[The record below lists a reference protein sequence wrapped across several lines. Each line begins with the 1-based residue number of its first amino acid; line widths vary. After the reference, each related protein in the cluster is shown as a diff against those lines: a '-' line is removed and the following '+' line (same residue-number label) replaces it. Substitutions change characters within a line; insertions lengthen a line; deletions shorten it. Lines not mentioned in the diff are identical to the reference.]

1 MPYVNF
7 FRSRGRNGPNLP
19 LPSEAFVLRPAM
31 EPAPGTHSV
40 RYVGD
45 RLQVRL
51 AQPGAGSPS
60 WKAFLRTNLT
70 RAACAREEVIA
81 LAGVVSREP
90 RTFAGASWRDIPLRE
105 KEGVWFLDL
114 PLTEVGHFRAKAYC
128 VDPEGRQHWPE
139 GSDFG
144 LSVNPNKLRSANV
157 IYCAFPRLFGAA
169 SSCDPAATL
178 ASKLLDREDWTAI
191 PPSGK
196 LRDLTAQ
203 VPHIFDRLGCRILHL
218 LPLAPTPTTY
228 ARFGQFGSPYAT
240 LDLTAIDPALV
251 SFDGRTTAENQFQEL
266 ADAVHAHSGMVFLD
280 LVVHHTGWGS
290 RLMEQ
295 HPGWFRREEGG
306 RFQNPGAW
314 GVVWADLVEL
324 EDSHPHLWDL
334 LAEALLVWCRRGVDG
349 FRCDAGYMVPL
360 AAWQY
365 IQARVRQIFPDS
377 VFLLEGLGGA
387 WELTESLLSEGGMQ
401 WAYSEL
407 FQNYDGQQ
415 VSSYLDH
422 TLRQSERLGSLVH
435 YSETHDNP
443 RLAARSA
450 TWSLMRNRLCA
461 LTSGC
466 GAFGYTCGVEWLAE
480 ERVDVHGCSDLAWG
494 REPNLVTE
502 LARLANLLA
511 EHPCFFDG
519 ARLRRMSLQGSQVL
533 ALERISQE
541 GADRCIVVVNL
552 DPDHPGS
559 LVLPGEDGLLLRAC
573 MADLLGQALPLRH
586 TLEDGC
592 QVDLGP
598 GDAFCLAESLEPRG
612 LSGEAYRLTRAQSAW
627 ALQQLAIA
635 YPSERLGPCDWRTLG
650 TLAAR
655 DPLAFLGSMGRV
667 KAESLEMDVLGAL
680 ESAMDPRHYPT
691 VQLWEASDL
700 KRVLPVP
707 PGHWVLFR
715 DPGPFRLRV
724 RSGDAEWHAESIP
737 MKGGHVVA
745 YPPRPGLREEEAD
758 LEFLRLVEPFQ
769 REQCRIRFLG
779 AEPFLPT
786 LIRGGLVLLTNG
798 RGAMARIPA
807 DLGQVTSKYDCLL
820 GANLDPHDP
829 CDRHVL
835 VKRARAWVNVD
846 GFLTA
851 LDAVSLESVEPGP
864 PAIWTFQVNAGDGRR
879 LRLWLEAD
887 MIQDRNAVK
896 LRFGR
901 PKAGEILLE
910 ASVSLIVRLDLED
923 RSFHQETE
931 SSEALDRH
939 WNASTTVMAG
949 RPGFT
954 FQPAPERLLRAWA
967 SGGAYHPEPEWSC
980 GLAHPLEGERGQ
992 RDHGDAW
999 SPGWF
1004 ELPLEAGGARTLTVC
1019 AELEDPPS
1027 PVWVPPSQESF
1038 EGQLRQAT
1046 RAFLAD
1052 RGDGRTV
1059 IAGFPWFLDWGRDA
1073 AVAVRGLV
1081 AGSMISEA
1089 RAVLLTLAA
1098 EERRGSLPNRLGPS
1112 GDRVTSDAPLWFALA
1127 CEETA
1132 EALGQSFYEAILPD
1146 GRALREVLLSLGRNH
1161 LSGTEAGVCMDPES
1175 GLVFSPARHS
1185 WMDTGF
1191 PACTPR
1197 EGYPIE
1203 IQVLWIRLLR
1213 QLARLD
1219 ESGER
1224 GSWDRL
1230 AARAQASLERFW
1242 IEDAGWFADV
1252 LEATKGVP
1260 AASAMRDGRLR
1271 PNQLLAITLGCV
1283 TGVRARRMVD
1293 AATRHLLVP
1302 GALRSLAPL
1311 PVDPP
1316 RPLHAADGRLLNDP
1330 IHPYWGHYQGDED
1343 TQRKPAYHNGT
1354 AWVWWLPIYC
1364 EALALAWNFDPLAV
1378 AAARAQLGG
1387 LGRLLGEGCLG
1398 HLPEILDGDA
1408 PHRSRGCDAQAWSS
1422 SEALRVWVRLE
1433 QPPS

>member
-1 MPYVNF
+1 
-7 FRSRGRNGPNLP
+7 
-19 LPSEAFVLRPAM
+19 M

-45 RLQVRL
+45 RLQVHL
-51 AQPGAGSPS
+51 NHPAAGTPG

-70 RAACAREEVIA
+70 RGACARDEVIA

-105 KEGVWFLDL
+105 KEGAWFLDL

-128 VDPEGRQHWPE
+128 MDPEGHQHWPE

-144 LSVNPNKLRSANV
+144 LSVNPDKLRSANV
-157 IYCAFPRLFGAA
+157 IYCAFPRLFGAVPSA
-169 SSCDPAATL
+169 DPAAES
-178 ASKLLDREDWTAI
+178 ASKFLDREAWTAI

-203 VPHIFDRLGCRILHL
+203 VPHIFGSLGCRILHL

-251 SFDGRTTAENQFQEL
+251 SFDGRTTAEDQFQEL
-266 ADAVHAHSGMVFLD
+266 ADAVHARSGMVILD

-295 HPGWFRREEGG
+295 HPGWFRRVPDG

-324 EDSHPHLWDL
+324 EDSHPQLWDL

-360 AAWQY
+360 GAWQY

-377 VFLLEGLGGA
+377 IFLLEGLGGA
-387 WELTESLLSEGGMQ
+387 WELTESLLGEGGMQ

-415 VSSYLDH
+415 VSTYLDH
-422 TLRQSERLGSLVH
+422 AFRQSDRLGPLVH

-480 ERVDVHGCSDLAWG
+480 ERIDVHGRSDLGWG
-494 REPNLVTE
+494 REPNLVSE
-502 LARLANLLA
+502 LGRLANLLA
-511 EHPCFFDG
+511 ENPCFFDG
-519 ARLRRMSLQGSQVL
+519 VRLRRMSPDGSQVL
-533 ALERISQE
+533 ALERISEE
-541 GADRCIVVVNL
+541 GADRCLVLVNL
-552 DPDHPGS
+552 DPEHSGS
-559 LVLPGEDGLLLRAC
+559 LVLPPEDGLLLGAC
-573 MADLLGQALPLRH
+573 TADLLGQALPLRH
-586 TLEDGC
+586 SVEHGC

-598 GDAFCLAESLEPRG
+598 GDACCLAESPEPRG
-612 LSGEAYRLTRAQSAW
+612 LAGEAYRQARAQSAW
-627 ALQQLAIA
+627 ALQQLAILF
-635 YPSERLGPCDWRTLG
+635 PPEFLGPCDWRALG
-650 TLAAR
+650 ALAAK
-655 DPLAFLGSMGRV
+655 DPMAFLGSMGRV
-667 KAESLEMDVLGAL
+667 EAGSLETDLLGAL
-680 ESAMDPRHYPT
+680 ERAMDSGHYPA

-715 DPGPFRLRV
+715 DPAPFRLLV
-724 RSGDAEWHAESIP
+724 RIGHVEWHAQSIP
-737 MKGGHVVA
+737 MSGGHVAA
-745 YPPRPGLREEEAD
+745 YSPRRGLREEEVD
-758 LEFLRLVEPFQ
+758 LEFLRLVEPFR
-769 REQCRIRFLG
+769 RERGKIRFLG
-779 AEPFLPT
+779 TEPT
-786 LIRGGLVLLTNG
+786 LQSLMRGGLVLLTNG

-807 DLGQVTSKYDCLL
+807 DLGWVSSKYDCLL
-820 GANLDPHDP
+820 GANLDPRDP

-835 VKRARAWVNVD
+835 VKQARVWVNVD
-846 GFLTA
+846 GFITA
-851 LDAVSLESVEPGP
+851 LDAVALESVEPGP
-864 PAIWTFQVNAGDGRR
+864 PASWTFQVHAGDGRQ

-887 MIQDRNAVK
+887 MVQDRNAVK

-901 PKAGEILLE
+901 PDAGEILRE
-910 ASVSLIVRLDLED
+910 ASVSLTVRLYLED
-923 RSFHQETE
+923 RSFHKETE
-931 SSEALDRH
+931 ASNDLDRH
-939 WNASTTVMAG
+939 WNDSIRVMED

-954 FQPAPERLLRAWA
+954 FQPAPERHLRAWV
-967 SGGAYHPEPEWSC
+967 SGGAYHPGPEWC
-980 GLAHPLEGERGQ
+980 YGLAHPLEGERGQ

-1004 ELPLEAGGARTLTVC
+1004 ELPLEAGGASTLTVC

-1027 PVWVPPSQESF
+1027 PVWVPPSRERF
-1038 EGQLRQAT
+1038 EDQLRQAT
-1046 RAFLAD
+1046 RAFLAV
-1052 RGDGRTV
+1052 RGEGRTV

-1073 AVAVRGLV
+1073 AVVVRGLV
-1081 AGSMISEA
+1081 AGGMISEA
-1089 RAVLLTLAA
+1089 RSVLLTLGA
-1098 EERRGSLPNRLGPS
+1098 EERRGSLPNRLGTD

-1132 EALGQSFYEAILPD
+1132 EASGQGFYDSSLPD
-1146 GRALREVLLSLGRNH
+1146 GRTLRDVLISLGRNH
-1161 LSGTEAGVCMDPES
+1161 LSGTEAGVRMDPES
-1175 GLVFSPARHS
+1175 GLLFSPARHT
-1185 WMDTGF
+1185 WMDTGY

-1219 ESGER
+1219 EAGAREK
-1224 GSWDRL
+1224 WDGL
-1230 AARAQASLERFW
+1230 ATKAQASLEIFW

-1252 LEATKGVP
+1252 QEAPEGVP
-1260 AASAMRDGRLR
+1260 AAEAVLDTRLR
-1271 PNQLLAITLGCV
+1271 PNQLLAVTLGCV
-1283 TGVRARRMVD
+1283 TGARARRMVD

-1316 RPLHAADGRLLNDP
+1316 RPLHAAAGSPLNDP
-1330 IHPYWGHYQGDED
+1330 VFPYWGRYQGDED
-1343 TQRKPAYHNGT
+1343 TRRKPAYHNGT

-1364 EALALAWNFDPLAV
+1364 EALASAWDFDPSV
-1378 AAARAQLGG
+1378 VEAARAQLGG
-1387 LGRLLGEGCLG
+1387 LGSLLGEGCLG

-1408 PHRSRGCDAQAWSS
+1408 PHRPRGCDAQAWSA
-1422 SEALRVWVRLE
+1422 SEALRVWMRLK
-1433 QPPS
+1433 QPR

>member
-1 MPYVNF
+1 
-7 FRSRGRNGPNLP
+7 
-19 LPSEAFVLRPAM
+19 M

-51 AQPGAGSPS
+51 AHPNVGNPG

-70 RAACAREEVIA
+70 RAACAREEMIA

-105 KEGVWFLDL
+105 KDGAWLLDL

-128 VDPEGRQHWPE
+128 VDPDGHQHWPE

-144 LSVNPNKLRSANV
+144 LSVNPDKLRSANL
-157 IYCAFPRLFGAA
+157 IYCAFPRLFGVDA
-169 SSCDPAATL
+169 SRGPTVEV
-178 ASKLLDREDWTAI
+178 ASELLEREAWTAI

-203 VPHIFDRLGCRILHL
+203 VPHIFDHLGCRILHL

-228 ARFGQFGSPYAT
+228 ARFGQFGSPYAG

-251 SFDGRTTAENQFQEL
+251 VFDGHTTAEDQFQEL
-266 ADAVHAHSGMVFLD
+266 ADAVHARGGMVFLD

-295 HPGWFRREEGG
+295 HPGWFRREASG

-314 GVVWADLVEL
+314 DVVWADLVEL

-349 FRCDAGYMVPL
+349 FRCDAGYMVPMG
-360 AAWQY
+360 AWQY
-365 IQARVRQIFPDS
+365 IQARVRQLFPDS

-387 WELTESLLSEGGMQ
+387 WEITENLLSEGGMQ

-415 VSSYLDH
+415 VSAYLDH
-422 TLRQSERLGSLVH
+422 ALRQSARVGPLVH

-443 RLAARSA
+443 RLAMKGA

-480 ERVDVHGCSDLAWG
+480 ERIDVHGRCDLAWG
-494 REPNLVTE
+494 RVPNLVAE
-502 LARLANLLA
+502 LAELANLLA

-519 ARLRRMSLQGSQVL
+519 AIIRRLSPEGSPVL

-541 GADRCIVVVNL
+541 GADRCLVVVNL
-552 DPDHPGS
+552 DPDQPGS
-559 LVLPGEDGLLLRAC
+559 LVLPHQDGIQLC
-573 MADLLGQALPLRH
+573 ECTVDLLGQSMPARH
-586 TLEDGC
+586 SLKDGC

-598 GDAFCLAESLEPRG
+598 GAAYCLAGSRKPNG
-612 LSGEAYRLTRAQSAW
+612 LAGEAYRNARSQAAW
-627 ALQQLAIA
+627 ALQQLAA
-635 YPSERLGPCDWRTLG
+635 AFPSHSMGPCDWRALG
-650 TLAAR
+650 ALAAQ
-655 DPLAFLGSMGRV
+655 DPLAFLGAMGRV
-667 KAESLEMDVLGAL
+667 KAADLEMDPVGTL
-680 ESAMDPRHYPT
+680 ERAMDSGYFPT
-691 VQLWEASDL
+691 VQLWEACDL
-700 KRVLPVP
+700 SRVMPVP
-707 PGHWVLFR
+707 PGHWLLFR
-715 DPGPFRLRV
+715 NPEPFRLRV
-724 RSGDAEWHAESIP
+724 QCGGIEWHTQSIP
-737 MKGGHVVA
+737 VPGGHIAA
-745 YPPRPGLREEEAD
+745 YPPRPGLREEDAHV
-758 LEFLRLVEPFQ
+758 EFLRLLEPFR
-769 REQCRIRFLG
+769 REQGKLRFLG
-779 AEPFLPT
+779 AESPKPSLA
-786 LIRGGLVLLTNG
+786 REGLVLLTNG

-807 DLGQVTSKYDCLL
+807 NLGQVASKYDCLL
-820 GANLDPHDP
+820 GANLDPQNP

-835 VKRARAWVNVD
+835 VKRVRVWVNVD
-846 GFLTA
+846 GFLTT
-851 LDAVSLESVEPGP
+851 LDAVSLESVIPGP
-864 PAIWTFQVNAGDGRR
+864 PATWTFLVNAGDGRR
-879 LRLWLEAD
+879 LHLWLEAD
-887 MIQDRNAVK
+887 MVQGRNAVL

-901 PKAGEILLE
+901 PKTGEILLD
-910 ASVSLIVRLDLED
+910 AHVSINVRLDLED

-931 SSEALDRH
+931 ASETLDRH
-939 WNASTTVMAG
+939 WNANTKAMED
-949 RPGFT
+949 RPGFM
-954 FQPAPERLLRAWA
+954 FEPAPDRHLRAWA
-967 SGGAYHPEPEWSC
+967 SGGAYHPGPEWSC
-980 GLAHPLEGERGQ
+980 GVAHPLEGERGQ

-1004 ELPLEAGGARTLTVC
+1004 ELPLESGKAKTLTLC
-1019 AELEDPPS
+1019 AELEDPPTPARVHS
-1027 PVWVPPSQESF
+1027 SQESF
-1038 EGQLRQAT
+1038 EGQLRRAT
-1046 RAFLAD
+1046 RAFLAS
-1052 RGDGRTV
+1052 RGEGRTI

-1081 AGSMISEA
+1081 AGGMISEA
-1089 RAVLLTLAA
+1089 RAVLLTLGG
-1098 EERRGSLPNRLGPS
+1098 EELRGSLPNRLGPG

-1132 EALGQSFYEAILPD
+1132 EAFGQGFYETLFPD
-1146 GRALREVLLSLGRNH
+1146 GRTLRDVLLSLGRH
-1161 LSGTEAGVCMDPES
+1161 HISGTEAGVRMDPES
-1175 GLVFSPARHS
+1175 GLVFSPARHT
-1185 WMDTGF
+1185 WMDTGY
-1191 PACTPR
+1191 PDCTPR

-1203 IQVLWIRLLR
+1203 IQILWIRLLR
-1213 QLARLD
+1213 QLAHLD
-1219 ESGER
+1219 EPGEA
-1224 GSWDRL
+1224 GNWETL
-1230 AARAQASLERFW
+1230 AGRAQGNLERFW
-1242 IEDAGWFADV
+1242 MEDAGWFADV
-1252 LEATKGVP
+1252 LEAPEGVP
-1260 AASAMRDGRLR
+1260 AANAIRDPRLR

-1283 TGVRARRMVD
+1283 GGARARRMVD

-1302 GALRSLAPL
+1302 GAMRSLAPL
-1311 PVDPP
+1311 PADPP
-1316 RPLHAADGRLLNDP
+1316 RPLRAADGMLLNDP
-1330 IHPYWGHYQGDED
+1330 RHPYWGHYQGDED
-1343 TQRKPAYHNGT
+1343 TRRKPAYHNGT

-1364 EALALAWNFDPLAV
+1364 EALAQAWNFDPLAV
-1378 AAARAQLGG
+1378 QAARAQLSG

-1408 PHRSRGCDAQAWSS
+1408 PHRARGCDAQAWSAA
-1422 SEALRVWVRLE
+1422 EALRVWVRLE